1 MLRSVGLVRAT
12 APAVRVGPVR
22 PIVTSAV
29 SLAPGKQAA
38 PKKKVSVRRGAPTGE
53 RRTGGRR
60 KGGVDV
66 RI

>member
-1 MLRSVGLVRAT
+1 M
-12 APAVRVGPVR
+12 RVGPVR